1 MALAVLLSFI
11 VELHAGYPEAHARTL
26 ALTMFVMLSFF
37 QVFSSRGENQSL
49 FQPKLLANKPLL
61 YTSLAALAL
70 HWAVMSWPFSA
81 NVLGLTPLTASEWL
95 LCTAVGSTVLLR
107 GQRFRARITR
117 ASAWPATQ
125 TNGIPTISSE
135 MMFGSK
141 RTVPPDLT

>member
-81 NVLGLTPLTASEWL
+81 HVLGLSLSPPRNGCCAQPWARPCCSGVSAS
-95 LCTAVGSTVLLR
+95 GH
-107 GQRFRARITR
+107 G
-117 ASAWPATQ
+117 
-125 TNGIPTISSE
+125 
-135 MMFGSK
+135 
-141 RTVPPDLT
+141 